1 MREDQCLVGD
11 ADTSTNL
18 AIPAA
23 AKQCL
28 LVEYYYCRMYINSI
42 ALQGRVERASQASAG
57 DNWLEQDFF
66 RKEATQDSGF
76 VNDVRES
83 SGRVL
88 VITKT
93 LSDEGILPHMPVR
106 FFLRVVSASIFL
118 LKVVCL
124 GSKGEDA
131 KIALDQLNDAV
142 QALMSNNSDDIHLS
156 NRYAELISRYVRK
169 LKRKLQTERTTQIST
184 TEGAS
189 APERA
194 SPPSQTLVDPS
205 HAQGTTEADLLGNE
219 TASGTTDGH
228 ATTQGRNAGGDN
240 LWNDA
245 WWEDWFG
252 RPLDPLVA
260 PFGIEPDATAA
271 GLASDSLDFLWN
283 SAI

>member
-1 MREDQCLVGD
+1 MF
-11 ADTSTNL
+11 
-18 AIPAA
+18 
-23 AKQCL
+23 
-28 LVEYYYCRMYINSI
+28 INSI

-57 DNWLEQDFF
+57 DTWLEQDFF
-66 RKEATQDSGF
+66 RKEASQDPGF

-83 SGRVL
+83 SGQIL

-118 LKVVCL
+118 LKVICL
-124 GSKGEDA
+124 GTKGGDA

-169 LKRKLQTERTTQIST
+169 LKRKLQTERRTQNST
-184 TEGAS
+184 MEGAS
-189 APERA
+189 APDVA
-194 SPPSQTLVDPS
+194 APPSQTLAGPS
-205 HAQGTTEADLLGNE
+205 HARGTIETDIFGNKI
-219 TASGTTDGH
+219 ASTGTTDCLT
-228 ATTQGRNAGGDN
+228 ATQGTSTGADD

-260 PFGIEPDATAA
+260 PFGIEPDGTAA

-283 SAI
+283 STI